1 MAELTIAKSLNKAYR
16 QVPVERPV
24 FNIFKAQLS
33 NYYKQIS
40 SIDTEEK
47 LKGDLMDFLKFT
59 FYSQNYK
66 VSPNGDIDCAIHLGV
81 NVTDPVGVI
90 IEVKKPT
97 NATEMITKEDLNRK
111 ALQELLLYYLRERHI
126 KKNIQLKQLI
136 VTNVYEYFVF
146 DAHEFERIFYSNK
159 KLIKRFEEFNDGAL
173 TSEKTDFFYKEIAAD
188 FIANVL
194 DQITYTWF
202 DIRKY
207 KQFLDTGNDKRI
219 IELFKFFSP
228 EHLLKKRFQNDSNS
242 LNTKFY
248 SELLYIIGLEE
259 VVEKDSKKHIITRR
273 KEVERNQASL
283 LENTITVLDSEDWL
297 DNVKDRY
304 SFGKNRQEQLFGV
317 ALALTIGW
325 ANRILFLKLLEAQL
339 VKYHKGDQSY
349 AFMRPSVIPDYD
361 ELNKLFFQVLA
372 KRITDRS
379 ESINTKYG
387 KVPYLNSSLFEISP
401 LERQTIRISSLD
413 NSELPLFNGTV
424 LKDGQK
430 PRYDK
435 LPTLRYLLEFLDAYD
450 FSSEGS
456 EEVQEQAKTLIN
468 ASVLGLIFE
477 KINGHRDGSVF
488 TPGAVTMYMSRE
500 AIQQTVVRRFNEE
513 MGWSCKDY
521 EALKNKDI
529 EDYVQANAVI
539 DSLRIC
545 DPAVGSGH
553 FLVSVLN
560 EVIYTKYD
568 LGILIDG
575 SGKRIKKQD
584 YSIDI
589 ENDELLISDEDGNPV
604 SYIPGNQ
611 ESQRIQETLFNE
623 KRKIIENCLFG
634 VDINPNAVNI
644 CRLRLWIELLKNAYY
659 TKESDYTELE
669 TLPNIDINIKVGNS
683 LLHRFNLGQDISE
696 ILRKSGISIS
706 AYRKAVSDYKNA
718 HSKEEKHDL
727 EDYLRQIKGNLR
739 TQIGLKDPKVVSLNK
754 LNADLD
760 NLLAPQLF
768 EISKK
773 EQAQRDKQAKDLQ
786 AKIAKIQAEVD
797 EIKDNKIFVGAFEW
811 RIEFPEVLDEDGRFV
826 GFDCVI
832 GNPPY
837 MRIQS
842 LQNSNPEIVD
852 YYSKHYQAATGSF
865 DIYVLFVE
873 LAHQLIKGDG
883 LVHFIM
889 PVKWT
894 NSDFGK
900 GLRGYLAKEKFVS
913 RIINLKAFQVFDAST
928 YTGLQWF
935 KSSDKLQ
942 YVELDD
948 SITTTEGF
956 SGFLNSLQ
964 LSDYAQID
972 YNTDAPWT
980 LANKEVNAILEKLRK
995 NPYTL
1000 ADVFESIFQGLATS
1014 KDDVYFLY
1022 ECKELDNL
1030 LVEGYSK
1037 YLGKRITIERGLV
1050 KPLLKG
1056 EDVHRYMHLDS
1067 DRYVI
1072 FPYKVVNEK
1081 ASLYLEEEMS
1091 DLFPSGYEY
1100 LKACEPELRA
1110 REKGRLEK
1118 DTFWYRYIYPKN
1130 LTLFEQIKI
1139 VAPEISLG
1147 GNFTIDSDGRYY
1159 STTKVYGYVK
1169 KKDIPISYPF
1179 LLGILNS
1186 VVFWFFIQNTGY
1198 VLRGGYYTFKTNY
1211 VAPFPFP
1218 DFESLPVELV
1228 SRIETLVEEL
1238 LKDKRT
1244 GTETAHIQRKIDE
1257 LVCRLYDVD
1266 INALNSASTC

>member
-159 KLIKRFEEFNDGAL
+159 KLIKRFEEFNAGAL

-219 IELFKFFSP
+219 IELFKFLSP

-837 MRIQS
+837 IQLQKMGTDADTLQKMNYETYERTGDIYCLFYEMGMKLLKPGALLSFITSNKWMRASYGEPLRKYFSERQDVIGLIDFAGYKVFDS
-842 LQNSNPEIVD
+842 ATVD
-852 YYSKHYQAATGSF
+852 VNILTAATRTPSGCTKACSINKDEF
-865 DIYVLFVE
+865 DITKLSDYVQTHAVSSSFSSSDSWSILSE
-873 LAHQLIKGDG
+873 IERSIKEKIEAVGTPLKDWDIQINYG
-883 LVHFIM
+883 IKTGFNDAFIIDS
-889 PVKWT
+889 VKRNEILSACQT
-894 NSDFGK
+894 EEERQRTAEIIRPI
-900 GLRGYLAKEKFVS
+900 LRGRDIKRYSYVFAEQYLIATFPAKQYDIDDYPALKDYLLAIGIERLEQTGEEHIINGERVKARKRTNNKWFETQDSISYWDLLSQPKIIWGEISDKTKFCLDREGKYVPEATTFMLSGDNLIVLLAFLNCSVS
-913 RIINLKAFQVFDAST
+913 EYMFSTIGTTTGVGTVRWKKFKIEQLYVPRNIDENIAQAIIDQCERIIN
-928 YTGLQWF
+928 
-935 KSSDKLQ
+935 
-942 YVELDD
+942 
-948 SITTTEGF
+948 ITAQEG
-956 SGFLNSLQ
+956 SAPEEEHILNSLIYQ
-964 LSDYAQID
+964 FYGLSDSEIQYI
-972 YNTDAPWT
+972 
-980 LANKEVNAILEKLRK
+980 
-995 NPYTL
+995 
-1000 ADVFESIFQGLATS
+1000 ESQ
-1014 KDDVYFLY
+1014 V
-1022 ECKELDNL
+1022 
-1030 LVEGYSK
+1030 
-1037 YLGKRITIERGLV
+1037 R
-1050 KPLLKG
+1050 
-1056 EDVHRYMHLDS
+1056 
-1067 DRYVI
+1067 
-1072 FPYKVVNEK
+1072 
-1081 ASLYLEEEMS
+1081 
-1091 DLFPSGYEY
+1091 
-1100 LKACEPELRA
+1100 
-1110 REKGRLEK
+1110 
-1118 DTFWYRYIYPKN
+1118 
-1130 LTLFEQIKI
+1130 
-1139 VAPEISLG
+1139 
-1147 GNFTIDSDGRYY
+1147 
-1159 STTKVYGYVK
+1159 
-1169 KKDIPISYPF
+1169 
-1179 LLGILNS
+1179 
-1186 VVFWFFIQNTGY
+1186 
-1198 VLRGGYYTFKTNY
+1198 
-1211 VAPFPFP
+1211 
-1218 DFESLPVELV
+1218 
-1228 SRIETLVEEL
+1228 
-1238 LKDKRT
+1238 
-1244 GTETAHIQRKIDE
+1244 
-1257 LVCRLYDVD
+1257 
-1266 INALNSASTC
+1266 

>member
-283 LENTITVLDSEDWL
+283 LENTITILDSEDWL

-589 ENDELLISDEDGNPV
+589 ENDELLISDEDGNPI

-837 MRIQS
+837 IQLQKMGTDADTLQKMNYETYERTGDIYCLFYEMGMKLLKPGALLSFITSNKWMRASYGEPLRKYFSERQDVIGLIDFAGYKVFDS
-842 LQNSNPEIVD
+842 ATVD
-852 YYSKHYQAATGSF
+852 VNILTAATRTPSGCTKACSINKDEF
-865 DIYVLFVE
+865 DITKLSDYVQTHAVSSSFSSSESWSILSE
-873 LAHQLIKGDG
+873 IERSIKEKIEAVGTPLKDWDIQINYG
-883 LVHFIM
+883 IKTGFNDAFIIDS
-889 PVKWT
+889 VKRNEILSACQT
-894 NSDFGK
+894 EEERQRTAEIIRPI
-900 GLRGYLAKEKFVS
+900 LRGRDIKRYSYVFAEQYLIATFPAKQYDIDDYPALKDYLLAIGIERLEQTGEEHIINGERVKARKRTNNKWFETQDSISYWDLLSQPKIIWGEISDKTKFCLDREGKYVPEATTFMLSGDNLIVLLAFLNCSVS
-913 RIINLKAFQVFDAST
+913 EYMFSTIGTTTGVGTVRWKKFKIEQLYVPRNIDENIAQAIIDQCERIIN
-928 YTGLQWF
+928 
-935 KSSDKLQ
+935 
-942 YVELDD
+942 
-948 SITTTEGF
+948 ITAQEG
-956 SGFLNSLQ
+956 SAPEEEHILNSLIYQ
-964 LSDYAQID
+964 FYGLSDSEIQYI
-972 YNTDAPWT
+972 
-980 LANKEVNAILEKLRK
+980 
-995 NPYTL
+995 
-1000 ADVFESIFQGLATS
+1000 ESQ
-1014 KDDVYFLY
+1014 V
-1022 ECKELDNL
+1022 
-1030 LVEGYSK
+1030 
-1037 YLGKRITIERGLV
+1037 R
-1050 KPLLKG
+1050 
-1056 EDVHRYMHLDS
+1056 
-1067 DRYVI
+1067 
-1072 FPYKVVNEK
+1072 
-1081 ASLYLEEEMS
+1081 
-1091 DLFPSGYEY
+1091 
-1100 LKACEPELRA
+1100 
-1110 REKGRLEK
+1110 
-1118 DTFWYRYIYPKN
+1118 
-1130 LTLFEQIKI
+1130 
-1139 VAPEISLG
+1139 
-1147 GNFTIDSDGRYY
+1147 
-1159 STTKVYGYVK
+1159 
-1169 KKDIPISYPF
+1169 
-1179 LLGILNS
+1179 
-1186 VVFWFFIQNTGY
+1186 
-1198 VLRGGYYTFKTNY
+1198 
-1211 VAPFPFP
+1211 
-1218 DFESLPVELV
+1218 
-1228 SRIETLVEEL
+1228 
-1238 LKDKRT
+1238 
-1244 GTETAHIQRKIDE
+1244 
-1257 LVCRLYDVD
+1257 
-1266 INALNSASTC
+1266 

>member
-283 LENTITVLDSEDWL
+283 LENTITILDSEDWL

-372 KRITDRS
+372 KRIVDRS

-413 NSELPLFNGTV
+413 NSELPLFSGTV

-500 AIQQTVVRRFNEE
+500 AIRQTVVRRFNEE

-521 EALKNKDI
+521 ESLKNKDI
-529 EDYVQANAVI
+529 EDYAQANAVV

-560 EVIYTKYD
+560 EIIRTKYD

-669 TLPNIDINIKVGNS
+669 TLPNIDINIKAGNS

-739 TQIGLKDPKVVSLNK
+739 TQIGRNDPKVVSLNK

-773 EQAQRDKQAKDLQ
+773 EQAQRNKQAKDLQ

-797 EIKDNKIFVGAFEW
+797 EIKDNKIFAGAFEW

-837 MRIQS
+837 IQLQKMGTDADALQKMNYETYERTGDIYCLFYEMGMKLLKSGALLSFITSNKWMRANYGKSLREHLSSKYNPTLLIDFANNKIFDSATVLVNILSLEKCGNQGHTISCSVEDGFDVSKLSDYVQTHAVSSSFSSSESWSILSEIERSIKEKIEAVGTPLKDWDIQINYGIKTGFNDAFIIDSVKRNEILSACQTEEERQRTAEIIRPILRGRDIRRYGYEWADLWLINTHNGVKDS
-842 LQNSNPEIVD
+842 LERVHIEDYPAIKQHLD
-852 YYSKHYQAATGSF
+852 YYWDKIESRA
-865 DIYVLFVE
+865 D
-873 LAHQLIKGDG
+873 KGDTPYNLRNCAYVDEFSKPKIIYPNMTKFLPFAYDTSG
-883 LVHFIM
+883 LVTNQKCFII
-889 PVKWT
+889 T
-894 NSDFGK
+894 GK
-900 GLRGYLAKEKFVS
+900 RLAF
-913 RIINLKAFQVFDAST
+913 LTA
-928 YTGLQWF
+928 
-935 KSSDKLQ
+935 
-942 YVELDD
+942 
-948 SITTTEGF
+948 
-956 SGFLNSLQ
+956 FLNSSLFKFCFADKFPELQ
-964 LSDYAQID
+964 GRTRELSKIFMDEI
-972 YNTDAPWT
+972 PVM
-980 LANKEVNAILEKLRK
+980 EVNDDDEFRFVMLVEATQRNISKEKLLEIDNAIFDLYK
-995 NPYTL
+995 LTKEEKEHIGFIDFGDMQSL
-1000 ADVFESIFQGLATS
+1000 AQ
-1014 KDDVYFLY
+1014 
-1022 ECKELDNL
+1022 
-1030 LVEGYSK
+1030 
-1037 YLGKRITIERGLV
+1037 
-1050 KPLLKG
+1050 
-1056 EDVHRYMHLDS
+1056 
-1067 DRYVI
+1067 
-1072 FPYKVVNEK
+1072 
-1081 ASLYLEEEMS
+1081 
-1091 DLFPSGYEY
+1091 
-1100 LKACEPELRA
+1100 
-1110 REKGRLEK
+1110 
-1118 DTFWYRYIYPKN
+1118 
-1130 LTLFEQIKI
+1130 
-1139 VAPEISLG
+1139 
-1147 GNFTIDSDGRYY
+1147 
-1159 STTKVYGYVK
+1159 
-1169 KKDIPISYPF
+1169 
-1179 LLGILNS
+1179 
-1186 VVFWFFIQNTGY
+1186 
-1198 VLRGGYYTFKTNY
+1198 
-1211 VAPFPFP
+1211 
-1218 DFESLPVELV
+1218 
-1228 SRIETLVEEL
+1228 
-1238 LKDKRT
+1238 
-1244 GTETAHIQRKIDE
+1244 
-1257 LVCRLYDVD
+1257 
-1266 INALNSASTC
+1266 

>member
-16 QVPVERPV
+16 QVPVDRPV
-24 FNIFKAQLS
+24 FDGFKAQLR
-33 NYYKQIS
+33 NYYEQIS
-40 SIDTEEK
+40 VINTEEK
-47 LKGDLMDFLKFT
+47 IKGDLMDFLKFT
-59 FYSQNYK
+59 FYSPNYK

-81 NVTDPVGVI
+81 NTTDPVGVI

-97 NATEMITKEDLNRK
+97 NVGEMITKESLNRK
-111 ALQELLLYYLRERHI
+111 ALQELLLYYLRERHTN
-126 KKNIQLKQLI
+126 KNIQLKQLI
-136 VTNVYEYFVF
+136 VTNIYEYFVF
-146 DAHEFERIFYSNK
+146 DAQEFERLFYSNK
-159 KLIKRFEEFNDGAL
+159 KLIKCFEEFNDGAL

-188 FIANVL
+188 FIAKVL

-207 KQFLDTGNDKRI
+207 KTFLDTGNDKRL

-259 VVEKDSKKHIITRR
+259 VVEKESNKHIITRR
-273 KEVERNQASL
+273 KEGERNQASI
-283 LENTITVLDSEDWL
+283 LENAITILDSEDWL
-297 DNVKDRY
+297 DNVKEHY
-304 SFGKNRQEQLFGV
+304 SFGKDHQEQLFGV

-325 ANRILFLKLLEAQL
+325 VNRVLFLKLLEAQL

-372 KRITDRS
+372 KRIADRS
-379 ESINTKYG
+379 ESINVKYG

-413 NSELPLFNGTV
+413 NSELPLFSGTV

-430 PRYDK
+430 LRYAK

-450 FSSEGS
+450 FASEGS
-456 EEVQEQAKTLIN
+456 EEVQEQAKSLIN

-500 AIQQTVVRRFNEE
+500 AIQQTIVRRFNEE
-513 MGWSCKDY
+513 MGWSCNDY

-529 EDYVQANAVI
+529 EDYAQANAIV

-560 EVIYTKYD
+560 EVIRTKYD

-589 ENDELLISDEDGNPV
+589 ENDELLVSDEDSNPV
-604 SYIPGNQ
+604 SYIPGNP

-634 VDINPNAVNI
+634 VDLNPNAVNI

-659 TKESDYTELE
+659 TKDSDYTELE

-683 LLHRFNLGQDISE
+683 LLHRFDLGQDISD
-696 ILRKSGISIS
+696 ILRKNGISIS

-718 HSKEEKHDL
+718 HSKEEKRDL

-739 TQIGLKDPKVVSLNK
+739 TQIGQNDPKLVRKRQLEGE
-754 LNADLD
+754 LD

-797 EIKDNKIFVGAFEW
+797 EIRDNKIFVGAFEW

-842 LQNSNPEIVD
+842 LQNSNPELVD
-852 YYSKHYQAATGSF
+852 YYSQHYQAATGSF

-873 LAHQLIKGDG
+873 LARQLIKGDG

-913 RIINLKAFQVFDAST
+913 RIINMKAFQVFDAST

-935 KSSDKLQ
+935 SFSDKLH
-942 YVELDD
+942 YVELD
-948 SITTTEGF
+948 SNITTTEGF

-980 LANKEVNAILEKLRK
+980 LANKKVNSILEKLRQ
-995 NPYTL
+995 NPFTL

-1030 LVEGYSK
+1030 LIEGYSK
-1037 YLGKRITIERGLV
+1037 YLGKRVTIEQGLV

-1056 EDVHRYMHLDS
+1056 EDVHRYTHLDS

-1081 ASLYLEEEMS
+1081 ASLYSEDELC
-1091 DLFPSGYEY
+1091 DLFPAGYEY

-1110 REKGRLEK
+1110 REKGRFDNDKWFQLGRNQGMG
-1118 DTFWYRYIYPKN
+1118 YANAPK
-1130 LTLFEQIKI
+1130 L

-1169 KKDIPISYPF
+1169 KKDLPVSYPF

-1186 VVFWFFIQNTGY
+1186 ALFWFFIQKTGY

-1218 DFESLPVELV
+1218 DFETLSMDIV
-1228 SRIETLVEEL
+1228 SKIEVLVEEIME
-1238 LKDKRT
+1238 KKPT
-1244 GTETAHIQRKIDE
+1244 GRDTAHIQREIDQ
-1257 LVCRLYDVD
+1257 LVCRLYGIDM
-1266 INALNSASTC
+1266 NAMISASSR

>member
-1 MAELTIAKSLNKAYR
+1 MAELTIAKSLSKAYR
-16 QVPVERPV
+16 QVPVDRSV
-24 FNIFKAQLS
+24 FDDFKAQLR
-33 NYYKQIS
+33 NYYEQIS
-40 SIDTEEK
+40 VINTEEK
-47 LKGDLMDFLKFT
+47 LKGDLMDFLKLT
-59 FYSQNYK
+59 FYGQCYK
-66 VSPNGDIDCAIHLGV
+66 VSPNGDIDCAIHLGG
-81 NVTDPVGVI
+81 NIEAPVGVI

-97 NATEMITKEDLNRK
+97 NVGEMITREDLNRK
-111 ALQELLLYYLRERHI
+111 ALQELLLYYLRERHTN
-126 KKNIQLKQLI
+126 KNIQLKQLI
-136 VTNVYEYFVF
+136 VTNIYEYFVF
-146 DAHEFERIFYSNK
+146 DAQEFERLFYSNK

-188 FIANVL
+188 FIAKVL

-202 DIRKY
+202 DILKY
-207 KQFLDTGNDKRI
+207 KPFLDTGNDKRL

-259 VVEKDSKKHIITRR
+259 VVEKDSNKHIITRR
-273 KEVERNQASL
+273 KEGERNQASI
-283 LENTITVLDSEDWL
+283 LENAITILDSEDWL
-297 DNVKDRY
+297 DNVKERY

-325 ANRILFLKLLEAQL
+325 VNRVLFLKLLEAQL

-349 AFMRPSVIPDYD
+349 AFMRPFVIPDYD

-372 KRITDRS
+372 KRIADRS
-379 ESINTKYG
+379 ESVNTKYG
-387 KVPYLNSSLFEISP
+387 KVPYLNSSLFEISQ

-413 NSELPLFNGTV
+413 NSELPLFSGTV

-430 PRYDK
+430 PRYAK

-450 FSSEGS
+450 FASEGT

-500 AIQQTVVRRFNEE
+500 AIQQTVVCRFNEE

-529 EDYVQANAVI
+529 EDYAHANAIV

-560 EVIYTKYD
+560 EVIRTKYD

-589 ENDELLISDEDGNPV
+589 ENDELLVSDEDGNPV

-634 VDINPNAVNI
+634 VDLNPNAVNI

-683 LLHRFNLGQDISE
+683 LLHRFDLGQDISE
-696 ILRKSGISIS
+696 ILRKNGISIG

-718 HSKEEKHDL
+718 HSKEEKRDL

-739 TQIGLKDPKVVSLNK
+739 TQISLKDPKVVSLNK
-754 LNADLD
+754 LKGDLD

-773 EQAQRDKQAKDLQ
+773 EQTQRNKQAKDLQ
-786 AKIAKIQAEVD
+786 ARIAKIQAEVD
-797 EIKDNKIFVGAFEW
+797 EIRDNKIFLGAFEW

-837 MRIQS
+837 IQ
-842 LQNSNPEIVD
+842 LQKMGADADALQKMSYET
-852 YYSKHYQAATGSF
+852 YERTG
-865 DIYVLFVE
+865 DIYCLFYE
-873 LAHQLIKGDG
+873 MGMKLLKPGALLSFITSNGWMKSAYGKALRAMLTSQYQPSLLI
-883 LVHFIM
+883 
-889 PVKWT
+889 
-894 NSDFGK
+894 DFA
-900 GLRGYLAKEKFVS
+900 GYK
-913 RIINLKAFQVFDAST
+913 VFDSATVDVNIISVI
-928 YTGLQWF
+928 
-935 KSSDKLQ
+935 KSNTQHETTACSIKKDEFE
-942 YVELDD
+942 VEK
-948 SITTTEGF
+948 
-956 SGFLNSLQ
+956 
-964 LSDYAQID
+964 LSDYVQTHAVLSRISSSESWSILSDIERSIKAKIEAIGTPLKDWDIQINYGIKTGFNDAFIIDSAKRNEILDACQTEDERQLTAEIIRPILRGRDIKRYDYEFADQYIIATFPSRQYNIDDYQALREFLLSFGMERLEQTGKEYNINGEKVKARKKTNNKWFETQDSISYWDDLSKTKIVWIELSDESKFAICENLVPLNTVFFLTGAHLHHILGLLNSKLVHWYFTTCLGTSSGVGTNRWLKYTIEQLPLVPYSDDKLSQLVIDRLSPETNTDKCEEQID
-972 YNTDAPWT
+972 ALICELY
-980 LANKEVNAILEKLRK
+980 
-995 NPYTL
+995 
-1000 ADVFESIFQGLATS
+1000 GLS
-1014 KDDVYFLY
+1014 PD
-1022 ECKELDNL
+1022 
-1030 LVEGYSK
+1030 
-1037 YLGKRITIERGLV
+1037 
-1050 KPLLKG
+1050 
-1056 EDVHRYMHLDS
+1056 
-1067 DRYVI
+1067 
-1072 FPYKVVNEK
+1072 
-1081 ASLYLEEEMS
+1081 EMS
-1091 DLFPSGYEY
+1091 
-1100 LKACEPELRA
+1100 
-1110 REKGRLEK
+1110 
-1118 DTFWYRYIYPKN
+1118 
-1130 LTLFEQIKI
+1130 
-1139 VAPEISLG
+1139 
-1147 GNFTIDSDGRYY
+1147 
-1159 STTKVYGYVK
+1159 
-1169 KKDIPISYPF
+1169 
-1179 LLGILNS
+1179 
-1186 VVFWFFIQNTGY
+1186 FIIG
-1198 VLRGGYYTFKTNY
+1198 
-1211 VAPFPFP
+1211 
-1218 DFESLPVELV
+1218 S
-1228 SRIETLVEEL
+1228 
-1238 LKDKRT
+1238 
-1244 GTETAHIQRKIDE
+1244 
-1257 LVCRLYDVD
+1257 C
-1266 INALNSASTC
+1266 

>member
-16 QVPVERPV
+16 QVPVDRPV
-24 FNIFKAQLS
+24 FDCFKAQLR
-33 NYYKQIS
+33 NYYEQIS
-40 SIDTEEK
+40 AINTEEK
-47 LKGDLMDFLKFT
+47 LKGDLMDLLKLT
-59 FYSQNYK
+59 FYGQSYK
-66 VSPNGDIDCAIHLGV
+66 VSPNGDIDCAIHLGS
-81 NVTDPVGVI
+81 NIEAPVGVI

-97 NATEMITKEDLNRK
+97 NVGEMITQEDLNRK
-111 ALQELLLYYLRERHI
+111 ALQELLLYYLRERHTN
-126 KKNIQLKQLI
+126 KNIQLKQLI
-136 VTNVYEYFVF
+136 VTNIYEYFVF
-146 DAHEFERIFYSNK
+146 DAQEFERLFYSNK

-188 FIANVL
+188 FIDKVL

-207 KQFLDTGNDKRI
+207 KPFLDNGNDKRL

-259 VVEKDSKKHIITRR
+259 VVEKDSNKHIITRR
-273 KEVERNQASL
+273 KEGERNQASI
-283 LENTITVLDSEDWL
+283 LENAITILDSEDWL
-297 DNVKDRY
+297 DNVKERY
-304 SFGKNRQEQLFGV
+304 SFGKDRQEQLFGV
-317 ALALTIGW
+317 ALTLTIGW
-325 ANRILFLKLLEAQL
+325 VNRVLFLKLLEAQL
-339 VKYHKGDQSY
+339 VKYHKDDQSY

-372 KRITDRS
+372 KRIVDRPG
-379 ESINTKYG
+379 SINSKYG
-387 KVPYLNSSLFEISP
+387 KVPYLNSSLFEIGP

-413 NSELPLFNGTV
+413 NSELPLYSGTV

-430 PRYDK
+430 PRYAK

-450 FSSEGS
+450 FASEGS

-529 EDYVQANAVI
+529 EDYAEANAII

-560 EVIYTKYD
+560 EVIRTKYD

-589 ENDELLISDEDGNPV
+589 ENDELLVSDEDGNPV

-634 VDINPNAVNI
+634 VDLNPNAVNI

-659 TKESDYTELE
+659 TKDSDYTELE

-683 LLHRFNLGQDISE
+683 LLHRFDLGQDISE
-696 ILRKSGISIS
+696 ILRKNGISIS

-718 HSKEEKHDL
+718 HSKEEKRDL

-754 LNADLD
+754 LKGELD

-786 AKIAKIQAEVD
+786 VKIAKIQAEVD
-797 EIKDNKIFVGAFEW
+797 EIRDNKIFIGAFEW

-837 MRIQS
+837 IQ
-842 LQNSNPEIVD
+842 LQKMGTDADALQKMNYET
-852 YYSKHYQAATGSF
+852 YERTG
-865 DIYVLFVE
+865 DIYCLFYEMGMKLLKPGALLSFITSNKWMRAGYGRSLREHLSSKYNPTLLIDFANNKIFDSATVLVNILSLKKCENEGHTLSCSVE
-873 LAHQLIKGDG
+873 DG
-883 LVHFIM
+883 F
-889 PVKWT
+889 
-894 NSDFGK
+894 D
-900 GLRGYLAKEKFVS
+900 VS
-913 RIINLKAFQVFDAST
+913 K
-928 YTGLQWF
+928 
-935 KSSDKLQ
+935 
-942 YVELDD
+942 
-948 SITTTEGF
+948 
-956 SGFLNSLQ
+956 
-964 LSDYAQID
+964 LSDYVQTHLQVSSFQNDDTWSILSEIELSIKRKVEDAGVPLKNWDVEMYRGVLTGYNDAFIITSEKREEILSNCADKSERERTAEIIRPILRGRDIRRYGYEWADLWLINTHNGIKDSLERIHIED
-972 YNTDAPWT
+972 YP
-980 LANKEVNAILEKLRK
+980 AIK
-995 NPYTL
+995 
-1000 ADVFESIFQGLATS
+1000 QH
-1014 KDDVYFLY
+1014 
-1022 ECKELDNL
+1022 LDNYWDKIESRADKGDTPYNL
-1030 LVEGYSK
+1030 RNCAYVDEFSK
-1037 YLGKRITIERGLV
+1037 
-1050 KPLLKG
+1050 P
-1056 EDVHRYMHLDS
+1056 
-1067 DRYVI
+1067 
-1072 FPYKVVNEK
+1072 
-1081 ASLYLEEEMS
+1081 
-1091 DLFPSGYEY
+1091 
-1100 LKACEPELRA
+1100 
-1110 REKGRLEK
+1110 
-1118 DTFWYRYIYPKN
+1118 
-1130 LTLFEQIKI
+1130 KI
-1139 VAPEISLG
+1139 VWGNLNTRCSYAMAPENMFINAPACMIVPGSQ
-1147 GNFTIDSDGRYY
+1147 Y
-1159 STTKVYGYVK
+1159 
-1169 KKDIPISYPF
+1169 
-1179 LLGILNS
+1179 LLAILNS
-1186 VVFWFFIQNTGY
+1186 KVADYYIRTLGVVRNGGFFEYKPMFVEQIP
-1198 VLRGGYYTFKTNY
+1198 V
-1211 VAPFPFP
+1211 PFPREEVVASIEDVFNSNEP
-1218 DFESLPVELV
+1218 DE
-1228 SRIETLVEEL
+1228 
-1238 LKDKRT
+1238 LKDR
-1244 GTETAHIQRKIDE
+1244 
-1257 LVCRLYDVD
+1257 RLEEIIESMFAFTKQEIAYLRDQ
-1266 INALNSASTC
+1266 

>member
-159 KLIKRFEEFNDGAL
+159 KLIKRFEEFNAGAL

-283 LENTITVLDSEDWL
+283 LENTITILDSEDWI

-304 SFGKNRQEQLFGV
+304 SFGKDRQEQLFGV

-372 KRITDRS
+372 KRIVDRS

-413 NSELPLFNGTV
+413 NSELPLFSGTV

-500 AIQQTVVRRFNEE
+500 AIRQTVVRRFNEE

-521 EALKNKDI
+521 ESLKNKDI
-529 EDYVQANAVI
+529 EDYAQANAVV

-560 EVIYTKYD
+560 EIIRTKYD

-669 TLPNIDINIKVGNS
+669 TLPNIDINIKAGNS

-739 TQIGLKDPKVVSLNK
+739 TQIGRNDPKVVSLNK

-773 EQAQRDKQAKDLQ
+773 EQAQRNKQAKDLQ

-797 EIKDNKIFVGAFEW
+797 EIKDNKIFAGAFEW

-837 MRIQS
+837 IQ
-842 LQNSNPEIVD
+842 LQKMGTDADALQKMNYET
-852 YYSKHYQAATGSF
+852 YERTG
-865 DIYVLFVE
+865 DIYCLFYEMGMKLLKSGALLSFITSNKWMRANYGKSLREHLSSKYNPTLLIDFANNKIFDSATVLVNILSLEKCGNQGHTISCSVE
-873 LAHQLIKGDG
+873 DG
-883 LVHFIM
+883 F
-889 PVKWT
+889 
-894 NSDFGK
+894 D
-900 GLRGYLAKEKFVS
+900 VS
-913 RIINLKAFQVFDAST
+913 K
-928 YTGLQWF
+928 
-935 KSSDKLQ
+935 
-942 YVELDD
+942 
-948 SITTTEGF
+948 
-956 SGFLNSLQ
+956 
-964 LSDYAQID
+964 LSDYVQTHIQVSSFKTDDTWSILSEIELSIKRKVEDAGVPLKNWNVEMYRGILTGYNDAFIITSEKREEILSNCADDSERERTAEIIRPILRGRDIRRYGYEWADLWLINTHNGVKDSLERVHIEDYPAIKQHLDYYWDKIESRADKGDTPYNLRNCAYVDEFSKPKIVWGNLNTRGSYAMAPENMFINAPACMIVPGSQYLLTMLNSKVADYYIRNLGVVRNGGFFEYKPMFVEQI
-972 YNTDAPWT
+972 PVP
-980 LANKEVNAILEKLRK
+980 LPREEVVASIE
-995 NPYTL
+995 
-1000 ADVFESIFQGLATS
+1000 DVFNS
-1014 KDDVYFLY
+1014 
-1022 ECKELDNL
+1022 
-1030 LVEGYSK
+1030 
-1037 YLGKRITIERGLV
+1037 
-1050 KPLLKG
+1050 
-1056 EDVHRYMHLDS
+1056 
-1067 DRYVI
+1067 
-1072 FPYKVVNEK
+1072 
-1081 ASLYLEEEMS
+1081 
-1091 DLFPSGYEY
+1091 
-1100 LKACEPELRA
+1100 
-1110 REKGRLEK
+1110 
-1118 DTFWYRYIYPKN
+1118 
-1130 LTLFEQIKI
+1130 
-1139 VAPEISLG
+1139 
-1147 GNFTIDSDGRYY
+1147 
-1159 STTKVYGYVK
+1159 
-1169 KKDIPISYPF
+1169 DIP
-1179 LLGILNS
+1179 
-1186 VVFWFFIQNTGY
+1186 
-1198 VLRGGYYTFKTNY
+1198 
-1211 VAPFPFP
+1211 
-1218 DFESLPVELV
+1218 DE
-1228 SRIETLVEEL
+1228 
-1238 LKDKRT
+1238 LKDKRLEEIIESMFDF
-1244 GTETAHIQRKIDE
+1244 TEPEIAYLRNQ
-1257 LVCRLYDVD
+1257 
-1266 INALNSASTC
+1266 

>member
-259 VVEKDSKKHIITRR
+259 VVEKDSKKHIITRC

-283 LENTITVLDSEDWL
+283 LENTITILDSEDWL

-797 EIKDNKIFVGAFEW
+797 EIKDNKIIVGAFEW

-837 MRIQS
+837 IQLQKMGTDADTLQKMNYETYERTGDIYCLFYEMGMKLLKPGALLSFITSNKWMKSAYGKS
-842 LQNSNPEIVD
+842 LRTMLTSLYQPSLLIDFAGYRVFDSATVDANILSVIKSNTHYETIACSIKKDNFEVEKLSDYVQTHAVSSSFSSSDSWSILSEIERSIKEKIEAVGTPLKDWDIQINYGIKTGFNDAFIIDSVKRNEILSACQTEEERQRTAEIIRPILRGRDIKRYGYEFDDQYIIATFPSRQYNIDD
-852 YYSKHYQAATGSF
+852 YPALKEFLLSFGIERLEQTGKEYIIDDEKVKARKKTNNKWFETQDSISYWDEFSRPKIIWKRVGSIIRFSYDEKGLFGLDSTCFATGNH
-865 DIYVLFVE
+865 IQYLCCVLNSSMGHYLLNGAPRTGTGDLLISVQAVE
-873 LAHQLIKGDG
+873 HVRVPVIDDSDEAFSLLIKR
-883 LVHFIM
+883 FINN
-889 PVKWT
+889 P
-894 NSDFGK
+894 S
-900 GLRGYLAKEKFVS
+900 
-913 RIINLKAFQVFDAST
+913 I
-928 YTGLQWF
+928 
-935 KSSDKLQ
+935 
-942 YVELDD
+942 ELDD
-948 SITTTEGF
+948 E
-956 SGFLNSLQ
+956 
-964 LSDYAQID
+964 ID
-972 YNTDAPWT
+972 N
-980 LANKEVNAILEKLRK
+980 
-995 NPYTL
+995 
-1000 ADVFESIFQGLATS
+1000 
-1014 KDDVYFLY
+1014 
-1022 ECKELDNL
+1022 
-1030 LVEGYSK
+1030 
-1037 YLGKRITIERGLV
+1037 
-1050 KPLLKG
+1050 
-1056 EDVHRYMHLDS
+1056 
-1067 DRYVI
+1067 VI
-1072 FPYKVVNEK
+1072 FDLYGLSPDEREYVVNN
-1081 ASLYLEEEMS
+1081 
-1091 DLFPSGYEY
+1091 
-1100 LKACEPELRA
+1100 
-1110 REKGRLEK
+1110 
-1118 DTFWYRYIYPKN
+1118 YR
-1130 LTLFEQIKI
+1130 
-1139 VAPEISLG
+1139 
-1147 GNFTIDSDGRYY
+1147 
-1159 STTKVYGYVK
+1159 
-1169 KKDIPISYPF
+1169 
-1179 LLGILNS
+1179 
-1186 VVFWFFIQNTGY
+1186 
-1198 VLRGGYYTFKTNY
+1198 
-1211 VAPFPFP
+1211 
-1218 DFESLPVELV
+1218 
-1228 SRIETLVEEL
+1228 
-1238 LKDKRT
+1238 
-1244 GTETAHIQRKIDE
+1244 
-1257 LVCRLYDVD
+1257 
-1266 INALNSASTC
+1266 

>member
-159 KLIKRFEEFNDGAL
+159 KLIKRFEEFNAGAL

-283 LENTITVLDSEDWL
+283 LENTITILDSEDWL

-372 KRITDRS
+372 KHITDRS

-430 PRYDK
+430 LRYDK

-873 LAHQLIKGDG
+873 LAHQLIKGNG

-1081 ASLYLEEEMS
+1081 ASLYSEEEMS

-1159 STTKVYGYVK
+1159 STTTVYG
-1169 KKDIPISYPF
+1169 
-1179 LLGILNS
+1179 
-1186 VVFWFFIQNTGY
+1186 
-1198 VLRGGYYTFKTNY
+1198 
-1211 VAPFPFP
+1211 
-1218 DFESLPVELV
+1218 
-1228 SRIETLVEEL
+1228 
-1238 LKDKRT
+1238 
-1244 GTETAHIQRKIDE
+1244 
-1257 LVCRLYDVD
+1257 
-1266 INALNSASTC
+1266 

>member
-16 QVPVERPV
+16 QVPVDRLV
-24 FNIFKAQLS
+24 FDGFKAQLR
-33 NYYKQIS
+33 NYYEQIS
-40 SIDTEEK
+40 VINTEEK
-47 LKGDLMDFLKFT
+47 LKGDLMDFLKLT
-59 FYSQNYK
+59 FYGQCYK
-66 VSPNGDIDCAIHLGV
+66 VSPNGDIDCAIHLGG
-81 NVTDPVGVI
+81 NIEAPVGVI

-97 NATEMITKEDLNRK
+97 NVGEMITREDLNRK
-111 ALQELLLYYLRERHI
+111 ALQELLLYYLRERHTN
-126 KKNIQLKQLI
+126 KNIQLKQLI
-136 VTNVYEYFVF
+136 VTNIYEYFVF
-146 DAHEFERIFYSNK
+146 DAQEFERLFYSNK

-188 FIANVL
+188 FIDKVL

-207 KQFLDTGNDKRI
+207 KPFLDNGNDKRL

-259 VVEKDSKKHIITRR
+259 VVEKDSNKHIITRR
-273 KEVERNQASL
+273 KEGERNQASI
-283 LENTITVLDSEDWL
+283 LENAITILDSEDWL
-297 DNVKDRY
+297 DNVKERY
-304 SFGKNRQEQLFGV
+304 SFGKDRQEQLFGV
-317 ALALTIGW
+317 ALTLTIGW
-325 ANRILFLKLLEAQL
+325 VNRVLFLKLLEAQL
-339 VKYHKGDQSY
+339 VKYHKDDQSY

-372 KRITDRS
+372 KRIVDRPG
-379 ESINTKYG
+379 SINSKYG
-387 KVPYLNSSLFEISP
+387 KVPYLNSSLFEIGP

-413 NSELPLFNGTV
+413 NSELPLYSGTV

-430 PRYDK
+430 PRYAK

-450 FSSEGS
+450 FASEGS

-529 EDYVQANAVI
+529 EDYAEANAII

-560 EVIYTKYD
+560 EVIRTKYD

-589 ENDELLISDEDGNPV
+589 ENDELLVSDEDGNPV

-634 VDINPNAVNI
+634 VDLNPNAVNI

-659 TKESDYTELE
+659 TKDSDYTELE

-683 LLHRFNLGQDISE
+683 LLHRFDLGQDISE
-696 ILRKSGISIS
+696 ILRKNGISIS

-718 HSKEEKHDL
+718 HSKEEKRDL

-754 LNADLD
+754 LKGELD

-786 AKIAKIQAEVD
+786 VKIAKIQAEVD
-797 EIKDNKIFVGAFEW
+797 EIRDNKIFIGAFEW

-837 MRIQS
+837 IQ
-842 LQNSNPEIVD
+842 LQKMGTDADALQKMNYET
-852 YYSKHYQAATGSF
+852 YERTG
-865 DIYVLFVE
+865 DIYCLFYEMGMKLLKPGALLSFITSNKWMRAGYGRSLREHLSSKYNPTLLIDFANNKIFDSATVLVNILSLKKCENEGHTLSCSVEDGFDVSKLSDYVQTHAVLSRFSSSESWSILSDIEHSIKTKIEAVGIPLKDWDIQINYGIKTGFNEAFIIDSAKRNEILDACQSEDERQRTAEIIRPILRGRDIKRYGYEWADQHIIATFPSRQYNIDDYPTLKEFLLSFGIERLEQTGKEYIIDGEKVKARKKTNNKWFETQDSISYWDEFSKPKIIYPNMTKFLPFVF
-873 LAHQLIKGDG
+873 DTSG
-883 LVHFIM
+883 LVTNQKCFII
-889 PVKWT
+889 T
-894 NSDFGK
+894 GK
-900 GLRGYLAKEKFVS
+900 RLAF
-913 RIINLKAFQVFDAST
+913 LTA
-928 YTGLQWF
+928 
-935 KSSDKLQ
+935 
-942 YVELDD
+942 
-948 SITTTEGF
+948 
-956 SGFLNSLQ
+956 FLNSSLFKFCFADKFPELQ
-964 LSDYAQID
+964 GKTRELSKIFMDEIPVMKVNDDEEARFLMIVEATQKNLSKEKLLEID
-972 YNTDAPWT
+972 
-980 LANKEVNAILEKLRK
+980 NAIF
-995 NPYTL
+995 N
-1000 ADVFESIFQGLATS
+1000 
-1014 KDDVYFLY
+1014 LY
-1022 ECKELDNL
+1022 QL
-1030 LVEGYSK
+1030 
-1037 YLGKRITIERGLV
+1037 T
-1050 KPLLKG
+1050 
-1056 EDVHRYMHLDS
+1056 
-1067 DRYVI
+1067 
-1072 FPYKVVNEK
+1072 
-1081 ASLYLEEEMS
+1081 EEERDYIGFI
-1091 DLFPSGYEY
+1091 DLG
-1100 LKACEPELRA
+1100 
-1110 REKGRLEK
+1110 
-1118 DTFWYRYIYPKN
+1118 DM
-1130 LTLFEQIKI
+1130 Q
-1139 VAPEISLG
+1139 SL
-1147 GNFTIDSDGRYY
+1147 
-1159 STTKVYGYVK
+1159 
-1169 KKDIPISYPF
+1169 
-1179 LLGILNS
+1179 
-1186 VVFWFFIQNTGY
+1186 
-1198 VLRGGYYTFKTNY
+1198 
-1211 VAPFPFP
+1211 A
-1218 DFESLPVELV
+1218 
-1228 SRIETLVEEL
+1228 
-1238 LKDKRT
+1238 
-1244 GTETAHIQRKIDE
+1244 
-1257 LVCRLYDVD
+1257 
-1266 INALNSASTC
+1266 

>member
-16 QVPVERPV
+16 QVPVDRPV
-24 FNIFKAQLS
+24 FDSFKAQLR
-33 NYYKQIS
+33 NYYEQVSVIN
-40 SIDTEEK
+40 TEEK
-47 LKGDLMDFLKFT
+47 IKGDLMDFLKFT

-81 NVTDPVGVI
+81 NTTDPVGVI

-97 NATEMITKEDLNRK
+97 NVGEMITKEELNRK
-111 ALQELLLYYLRERHI
+111 ALQELLLYYLRERYI
-126 KKNIQLKQLI
+126 NKNIELKHLV
-136 VTNVYEYFVF
+136 VTNIYEYFVF
-146 DAHEFERIFYSNK
+146 DAQEFERLFYSNK

-188 FIANVL
+188 FIAKVL

-207 KQFLDTGNDKRI
+207 KPFLDSGNDKRL

-228 EHLLKKRFQNDSNS
+228 EHLLKKRFQNDSNT

-259 VVEKDSKKHIITRR
+259 VVEKDSNKRIITRR
-273 KEVERNQASL
+273 KEGERNQASI
-283 LENTITVLDSEDWL
+283 LENTITILDSEDWL
-297 DNVKDRY
+297 DNVKERY
-304 SFGKNRQEQLFGV
+304 SFGKDRQEQLFGV

-325 ANRILFLKLLEAQL
+325 VNRVLFLKLLEAQL
-339 VKYHKGDQSY
+339 VKYHKGAQSY
-349 AFMRPSVIPDYD
+349 AFMSPSVIPDYD

-372 KRITDRS
+372 KRIADRS
-379 ESINTKYG
+379 ESINAKYG

-413 NSELPLFNGTV
+413 NSELPLFSGTV
-424 LKDGQK
+424 LRDGQK
-430 PRYDK
+430 LRYAK

-450 FSSEGS
+450 FASEGS

-500 AIQQTVVRRFNEE
+500 AIRQTIVRRFNEE
-513 MGWSCKDY
+513 MVWSCNDY

-529 EDYVQANAVI
+529 EDYAKANAIV

-560 EVIYTKYD
+560 EVVRTKYD

-589 ENDELLISDEDGNPV
+589 ENDELLVSDEDGNPV
-604 SYIPGNQ
+604 SYIPGNP

-623 KRKIIENCLFG
+623 KRRIIENCLFG
-634 VDINPNAVNI
+634 VDLNPNAVNI

-683 LLHRFNLGQDISE
+683 LLHRFDLGQDISE
-696 ILRKSGISIS
+696 ILRKNGITIS
-706 AYRKAVSDYKNA
+706 AYRKAVSDYKDA
-718 HSKEEKHDL
+718 HSKEEKRVL

-739 TQIGLKDPKVVSLNK
+739 TQIGLNDPKLVRKRQLEGQLN
-754 LNADLD
+754 

-797 EIKDNKIFVGAFEW
+797 EIRDNKIFVGAFEW

-837 MRIQS
+837 IQLQKMGADADALQKMNYETYERTGDIYCLFYEMGMKLLKPGALLSFITSNKWMRAGYGKS
-842 LQNSNPEIVD
+842 LREHLSSKYNPTLLIDFANNKIFDSATVLVNILALEKCGNQGHTLSCSVEDGFDVSKLSDYLQTHLQLSSFQTNDTWSILSEIELSIKRKVEEAGVPLKNWDVEMYRGVLTGYNDAFIITSERREEILSNCADDSERERTAEIIRPILRGRDIRRYGYEWADLWLINTHNGIKDSLERVHIEDYPAIKQHLD
-852 YYSKHYQAATGSF
+852 YYWDKIESRA
-865 DIYVLFVE
+865 D
-873 LAHQLIKGDG
+873 KGDTPYNLRNCAYVDEFSKPKIIYPNMTKFLPFVYDTSG
-883 LVHFIM
+883 LVTNQKCFII
-889 PVKWT
+889 T
-894 NSDFGK
+894 GK
-900 GLRGYLAKEKFVS
+900 RLAF
-913 RIINLKAFQVFDAST
+913 LTA
-928 YTGLQWF
+928 
-935 KSSDKLQ
+935 
-942 YVELDD
+942 
-948 SITTTEGF
+948 
-956 SGFLNSLQ
+956 FLNSSLFKFCFADKFPELQ
-964 LSDYAQID
+964 GKTRELSKIFMDEIPVVEVSEDEEVRFLMLVEATQRNISKEKLLEID
-972 YNTDAPWT
+972 
-980 LANKEVNAILEKLRK
+980 NAIFDLYQLTKEERE
-995 NPYTL
+995 YVGFIDFGDMQSL
-1000 ADVFESIFQGLATS
+1000 AQ
-1014 KDDVYFLY
+1014 
-1022 ECKELDNL
+1022 
-1030 LVEGYSK
+1030 
-1037 YLGKRITIERGLV
+1037 
-1050 KPLLKG
+1050 
-1056 EDVHRYMHLDS
+1056 
-1067 DRYVI
+1067 
-1072 FPYKVVNEK
+1072 
-1081 ASLYLEEEMS
+1081 
-1091 DLFPSGYEY
+1091 
-1100 LKACEPELRA
+1100 
-1110 REKGRLEK
+1110 
-1118 DTFWYRYIYPKN
+1118 
-1130 LTLFEQIKI
+1130 
-1139 VAPEISLG
+1139 
-1147 GNFTIDSDGRYY
+1147 
-1159 STTKVYGYVK
+1159 
-1169 KKDIPISYPF
+1169 
-1179 LLGILNS
+1179 
-1186 VVFWFFIQNTGY
+1186 
-1198 VLRGGYYTFKTNY
+1198 
-1211 VAPFPFP
+1211 
-1218 DFESLPVELV
+1218 
-1228 SRIETLVEEL
+1228 
-1238 LKDKRT
+1238 
-1244 GTETAHIQRKIDE
+1244 
-1257 LVCRLYDVD
+1257 
-1266 INALNSASTC
+1266 

>member
-146 DAHEFERIFYSNK
+146 DAHEFEGIFYSNK
-159 KLIKRFEEFNDGAL
+159 KLIKRFEEFNAGAL

-283 LENTITVLDSEDWL
+283 LENAITILDSEDWL

-325 ANRILFLKLLEAQL
+325 ANRILFIKLLEAQL

-773 EQAQRDKQAKDLQ
+773 ERAQRDKQAKDLQ

-837 MRIQS
+837 IQLQKMGTDADTLQKMNYETYERTGDIYCLFYEMGMKLLKPGALLSFITSNKWMRANYGKSLREHLSSKYNPTLLIDFANNKIFDSATVLVNILSLEKCGNQGHTISCSVEDGFDVSKLSDYVQTHIQVS
-842 LQNSNPEIVD
+842 SFKTDDTWSILSEIELSIKRKVEDAGVPLKNWNVEMYRGILTGYNDAFIITSEKREEILSNCADDSERERTAEIIRPILRGRDIKRYCYEWAELYIIATFPSRQYDIDNYPTLKEFLLSFGIERLEQTGKEYIIDGEIVKARKKTNNKWFETQD
-852 YYSKHYQAATGSF
+852 SISYWDEFSKPKI
-865 DIYVLFVE
+865 IYPNMTKFLPF
-873 LAHQLIKGDG
+873 AYDTSG
-883 LVHFIM
+883 LVTNQKCFII
-889 PVKWT
+889 T
-894 NSDFGK
+894 GK
-900 GLRGYLAKEKFVS
+900 RLAF
-913 RIINLKAFQVFDAST
+913 LTA
-928 YTGLQWF
+928 
-935 KSSDKLQ
+935 
-942 YVELDD
+942 
-948 SITTTEGF
+948 
-956 SGFLNSLQ
+956 FLNSSLFKFCFADKFPELQ
-964 LSDYAQID
+964 GRTRELSKIFMDEI
-972 YNTDAPWT
+972 PVM
-980 LANKEVNAILEKLRK
+980 EVNDDDEFRFVMLVEATQRNISKEKLLEIDNAIFDLYK
-995 NPYTL
+995 LTKEEKEHIGFIDFGDMQSL
-1000 ADVFESIFQGLATS
+1000 AQ
-1014 KDDVYFLY
+1014 
-1022 ECKELDNL
+1022 
-1030 LVEGYSK
+1030 
-1037 YLGKRITIERGLV
+1037 
-1050 KPLLKG
+1050 
-1056 EDVHRYMHLDS
+1056 
-1067 DRYVI
+1067 
-1072 FPYKVVNEK
+1072 
-1081 ASLYLEEEMS
+1081 
-1091 DLFPSGYEY
+1091 
-1100 LKACEPELRA
+1100 
-1110 REKGRLEK
+1110 
-1118 DTFWYRYIYPKN
+1118 
-1130 LTLFEQIKI
+1130 
-1139 VAPEISLG
+1139 
-1147 GNFTIDSDGRYY
+1147 
-1159 STTKVYGYVK
+1159 
-1169 KKDIPISYPF
+1169 
-1179 LLGILNS
+1179 
-1186 VVFWFFIQNTGY
+1186 
-1198 VLRGGYYTFKTNY
+1198 
-1211 VAPFPFP
+1211 
-1218 DFESLPVELV
+1218 
-1228 SRIETLVEEL
+1228 
-1238 LKDKRT
+1238 
-1244 GTETAHIQRKIDE
+1244 
-1257 LVCRLYDVD
+1257 
-1266 INALNSASTC
+1266 